1 MLYVKTPEQ
10 VLAMIQSEFSP
21 ERGGKGS
28 FAASTGADSGRE
40 Y

>member
-21 ERGGKGS
+21 LNEEERVPLRCI
-28 FAASTGADSGRE
+28 F
-40 Y
+40 